1 MPYEKVGK
9 NEPVCIADEVPFD
22 IPESWE
28 WVRLGTISTYA
39 ETKKK
44 INAQD
49 ADPNLWGLDLE
60 DIEKGG
66 QLISQKTVGERKAVG
81 DKTIFKCGDILYS
94 KLRPYLLKILVAPNN
109 GICTPEIVPFNL
121 YGKINAYYI
130 VEFLKSPYVDQVINS
145 VTYGVKMPR
154 VGTETMTSLLV
165 PLPPISEQARI
176 VARLKCVLSAVQSYN
191 TAYDKGEK
199 LTTKFPIQLKK
210 SILQYAVQGK
220 LVPQDPADEP
230 ASVLLERIR
239 TEKEQLIKEGKI
251 KRDKH
256 ESVIFRRDNSYY
268 EQVDGIERC
277 IDDEL
282 PFEIPESWEWC
293 RLKSLTENITSG
305 SRDWAKYYSTTG
317 AAFLRMGNLSKN
329 SFDLRLEH
337 IQRVSIPSK
346 AEGTRTSLQSGDLL
360 FSITGDVGM
369 LGLIPDGFEKAYIN
383 QHTAMIRFLPEMRNK
398 YIPYL
403 LLTDY
408 AQKFYNAN
416 QHGIKNSFRLDS
428 IGELL
433 VSIPSEKELFRIL
446 QRISLVLSKIAVL

>member
-268 EQVDGIERC
+268 EKVDEIERC
-277 IDDEL
+277 IDDEI
-282 PFEIPESWEWC
+282 PFEIPASWAWT
-293 RLKSLTENITSG
+293 RLFSLCSNITDGEHKTPRRTAEYEGYYLLSARNIRDGHLSLEDVDYVDGKEYLLISKRCNPKRNNILISCSG
-305 SRDWAKYYSTTG
+305 SIGRVCLVPDDGNYVMVRSAAVAVPILVHSKYLMY
-317 AAFLRMGNLSKN
+317 A
-329 SFDLRLEH
+329 
-337 IQRVSIPSK
+337 
-346 AEGTRTSLQSGDLL
+346 LQSEIVQKQIKSKIKQAVQANL
-360 FSITGDVGM
+360 FQGEIRN
-369 LGLIPDGFEKAYIN
+369 LI
-383 QHTAMIRFLPEMRNK
+383 
-398 YIPYL
+398 IPVPPFDEQQRIVRKLDYL
-403 LLTDY
+403 L
-408 AQKFYNAN
+408 
-416 QHGIKNSFRLDS
+416 IKTKL
-428 IGELL
+428 
-433 VSIPSEKELFRIL
+433 
-446 QRISLVLSKIAVL
+446 